1 MSPPDDERPVNH
13 ITPQSIMDKI
23 AEGHLNANNRDAL
36 LKEEIDEYKACINR
50 LFSTPDGQFFLNKL
64 LRFAGL
70 TSFDKVLNPAK
81 LVEDRGRQSVWFDLL
96 RPYLD
101 KSIRRE
107 LDF

>member
-1 MSPPDDERPVNH
+1 MSSDETKPLNNITKPSILDEIARRQDEANH
-13 ITPQSIMDKI
+13 RK
-23 AEGHLNANNRDAL
+23 AL
-36 LKEEIDEYKACINR
+36 LEEEVAEYTACINR
-50 LFSTPDGQFFLNKL
+50 LFSSPDGQFFLNKL